1 MAKYCRYCG
10 KVMKQPKD
18 RFCYSCRRSGDAVDR
33 YYRKI
38 KEEDKIPLTEKEQ
51 DFLRG
56 AGMETMICAIFIIIL
71 FPLPLFIFGAVL
83 QFSGVGSLFP
93 VGLWTALIAVTAF
106 SVKMFILGRQMY
118 ALKRKACGKK
128 INIFLYR
135 TFYSIT
141 HANSMQLRKKQAV
154 CTVAVCIME
163 KFALG
168 ENGLQPEQETKEERG
183 TADNKNRKCAFC
195 GYENA
200 YSDYSCK
207 SCGKYSQ

>member
-135 TFYSIT
+135 TFYSIA
-141 HANSMQLRKKQAV
+141 HVNSKQLRKKQ
-154 CTVAVCIME
+154 TVILCI
-163 KFALG
+163 FTFPLRTG
-168 ENGLQPEQETKEERG
+168 ILQ
-183 TADNKNRKCAFC
+183 RK
-195 GYENA
+195 
-200 YSDYSCK
+200 K
-207 SCGKYSQ
+207 